1 MGRMAEGQSV
11 QETAREQ
18 TPISVNTN
26 RDATRW
32 EYHVLSEGHTHTRYG
47 TMFYP
52 RATLVW
58 QVRNPCDRGTQE
70 NYLDPPITGVGVN
83 NQPIEHVVKLHRAAK
98 TRQQNYD
105 GKTLCKLGETPAQ
118 INEVLALHDHR
129 LISYEQTGQR
139 YKDTEK
145 IQWTSRTTDTQPRTY
160 NSPALCKNIYICP
173 RQQLAA
179 PTENICRKSTPNCH
193 NKYHSEENATAA
205 SEAEN
210 SSFFERKLSD
220 QKNHRK
226 PNFRRGD
233 LADDMNGY
241 PTSGRGW
248 KGAPIHPQH
257 RRKLP

>member
-52 RATLVW
+52 RATLGGKSTYPS
-58 QVRNPCDRGTQE
+58 QSPIGTQE
-70 NYLDPPITGVGVN
+70 NNLDPLITEVGVK
-83 NQPIEHVVKLHRAAK
+83 NQQDKPVQTNRANEARQTWNDEK
-98 TRQQNYD
+98 TF
-105 GKTLCKLGETPAQ
+105 CKLGETPAQ
-118 INEVLALHDHR
+118 INEVLALHDQR

-160 NSPALCKNIYICP
+160 NCPALCKNIYICP

-179 PTENICRKSTPNCH
+179 PTENIYRKSTQICH
-193 NKYHSEENATAA
+193 NK
-205 SEAEN
+205 
-210 SSFFERKLSD
+210 
-220 QKNHRK
+220 
-226 PNFRRGD
+226 
-233 LADDMNGY
+233 
-241 PTSGRGW
+241 
-248 KGAPIHPQH
+248 
-257 RRKLP
+257 